1 MNKAQF
7 DELSPEHRAIAEEC
21 YRDGYAAAIETV
33 ESCVQRI
40 GDGRVDQLFIYSRD
54 AIVDMLKGSL
64 K

>member
-1 MNKAQF
+1 MNKLQF
-7 DELSPEHRAIAEEC
+7 DELSPEHRALVEEG

-40 GDGRVDQLFIYSRD
+40 GDGRVDQLFIYNRD
-54 AIVDMLKGSL
+54 AIVDMLKAGL